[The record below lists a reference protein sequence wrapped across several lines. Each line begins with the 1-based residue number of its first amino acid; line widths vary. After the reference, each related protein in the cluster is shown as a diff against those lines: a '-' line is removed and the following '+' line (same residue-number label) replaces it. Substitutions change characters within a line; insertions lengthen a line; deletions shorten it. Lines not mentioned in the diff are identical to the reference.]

1 MVVVSSSGWLLE
13 AHLKQKPS
21 RRERAQALVHGRP
34 LMLGV
39 VVQAVVGALCWALP
53 RFPGY
58 WPESLSVPNPGSAL
72 EVVWQVQAAFA
83 SIAFAGL
90 ALMFQVASDGA
101 VAARNLRETL
111 VRATWFLP
119 ALGLS
124 LGGTL
129 QLGIITLWAPT
140 SQALVIELACVV
152 AATLLAVGYA
162 YYRASA
168 VFMRPDMADQLAS
181 QALAKMAVRSM
192 RSAGAREKA
201 RSALAEVVPPHWD
214 PKVAAEV
221 VLSAPTKGTFADVR
235 LQPLRALAEQ
245 IAAFSSSSAQA
256 QGGQSFPATDDP
268 EQIASLRLAASL
280 GAQLDEG
287 EPLFVLVNGGA
298 YLGSRKQL
306 ARRLGS
312 MVRWVPNA

>member
-1 MVVVSSSGWLLE
+1 MVVGPSSGWLLE
-13 AHLKQKPS
+13 GHLKQKPG
-21 RRERAQALVHGRP
+21 RRERAQAFVHGRP

-53 RFPGY
+53 RIPGY
-58 WPESLSVPNPGSAL
+58 WPNSLTVTDPGSAL
-72 EVVWQVQAAFA
+72 EVLWQVQAAFA

-140 SQALVIELACVV
+140 SQALLMELAFVV

-168 VFMRPDMADQLAS
+168 VFMRPELADRLAS
-181 QALAKMAVRSM
+181 RALVDLAVTSM
-192 RSAGAREKA
+192 RSADARDKA
-201 RSALAEVVPPHWD
+201 RAELADVVPAHWD
-214 PKVAAEV
+214 PTVTPEV
-221 VLSAPTKGTFADVR
+221 VFSAPTKGTFADVR
-235 LQPLRALAEQ
+235 LQPLRAIADQ
-245 IAAFSSSSAQA
+245 IAAFSSSLAEAQVG
-256 QGGQSFPATDDP
+256 QGIPAADDP
-268 EQIASLRLAASL
+268 EKRASLRLMAAL
-280 GAQLDEG
+280 GTQLDEG
-287 EPLFVLVNGGA
+287 APLFVLVNGGA
-298 YLGSRKQL
+298 FSGSRRQL
-306 ARRLGS
+306 ARRLGAV
-312 MVRWVPNA
+312 VRWVPNE